1 MINLTF
7 TVDNITTVRQVYNRI
22 RVQRA
27 EVEAGPFASLV
38 DAGTGISSLSPEEI
52 ELVANQSVYNAVDY
66 DGETT
71 HWYRS
76 QYYFY
81 TTVSGASGAT
91 SSWSSPVLGEAGEI
105 YYNPLYPPEIAYG
118 SSDRLVID
126 RIRLLIGDR
135 VELVREYGEDAAS
148 SIHPDN
154 KTYELDEKGWP
165 ANVMMN
171 SQNYN
176 TSDNPTI
183 NGYKYLIFQ
192 NDIDITAVITVSGVE
207 QNTGVDIWCYTFRH
221 SDREIMDAYDTA
233 LPPPGLTEETT
244 TQEAYMLVTAI
255 DLLMLEN
262 WQDAIEDGAKI
273 VDEGS
278 RYDPTPGF
286 DLREFLLDKL
296 RKRLDSLVRQLTL
309 GGIHGVRID

>member
-1 MINLTF
+1 MISLQF
-7 TVDNITTVRQVYNRI
+7 TVGNITTVRQVYNRI

-27 EVEAGPFASLV
+27 QVESGPFASLV
-38 DAGTGISSLSPEEI
+38 DVGTGISSLSPDEI

-81 TTVSGASGAT
+81 TAVSGVAGAT
-91 SSWSSPVLGEAGEI
+91 SAWSDPVLGEAGEI

-118 SSDRLVID
+118 TSDKLVID

-135 VELVREYGEDAAS
+135 VELIREYGEDAAS

-165 ANVMMN
+165 ANVIMN
-171 SQNYN
+171 GQTYN
-176 TSDNPTI
+176 TSSNPTI

-192 NDIDITAVITVSGVE
+192 NDIDITAVVTVSGVE
-207 QNTGVDIWCYTFRH
+207 LDTGIDIWCYTFRH
-221 SDREIMDAYDTA
+221 SDREIMEAYDRA
-233 LPPPGLTEETT
+233 FPPPGLTVTTATEEV
-244 TQEAYMLVTAI
+244 YMIVTSI

-273 VDEGS
+273 ADEGS
-278 RYDPTPGF
+278 TYDPTPGLNF
-286 DLREFLLDKL
+286 RKFLIEQL
-296 RKRLDSLVRQLTL
+296 RKRLDDLVRQLSL
-309 GGIHGVRID
+309 GGVHGVRID